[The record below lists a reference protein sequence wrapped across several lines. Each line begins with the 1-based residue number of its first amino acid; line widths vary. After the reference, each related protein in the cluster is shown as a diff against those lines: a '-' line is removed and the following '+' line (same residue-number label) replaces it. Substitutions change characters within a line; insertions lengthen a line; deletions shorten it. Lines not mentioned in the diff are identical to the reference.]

1 MILDQILEQTRK
13 TVAQARRQIALAE
26 VEQQAAQA
34 PAVRDFRAALR
45 RPSAI
50 ACISE
55 FKRRSPS
62 KGWVRQDA
70 KPEVISSQYETA
82 GASAISVLTD
92 EPFFGGTLDDLRTVR
107 ATVNIPVLRKDF
119 VVDAYQIAEARA
131 AGADAILLI
140 VAALSRADLAGLLA
154 EVRRWGMHALVETHD
169 REEVETAVAVG
180 ADIIG
185 INHRDLR
192 TFQMN
197 MDLATSLRPSIPAD
211 RVVVAESGIRTFDD
225 VTRMRTAGIDAIL
238 VGESL
243 MAGGDPGQALRG
255 LLKRP

>member
-1 MILDQILEQTRK
+1 
-13 TVAQARRQIALAE
+13 
-26 VEQQAAQA
+26 
-34 PAVRDFRAALR
+34 
-45 RPSAI
+45 
-50 ACISE
+50 
-55 FKRRSPS
+55 
-62 KGWVRQDA
+62 
-70 KPEVISSQYETA
+70 
-82 GASAISVLTD
+82 LTD
-92 EPFFGGTLDDLRTVR
+92 EPFFGGTLDDLRKVR

-140 VAALSRADLAGLLA
+140 VAALSRPDLAGLLA

-192 TFQMN
+192 TFQMD

-211 RVVVAESGIRTFDD
+211 RVVVAESGIRTVDD

>member
-62 KGWVRQDA
+62 KGWIRQDA
-70 KPEVISSQYETA
+70 KPEVISSQYEAA

-92 EPFFGGTLDDLRTVR
+92 EPFFGGTLDDLRKVR

-140 VAALSRADLAGLLA
+140 VAALSRPDLAGLLA

-192 TFQMN
+192 TFQMD

-211 RVVVAESGIRTFDD
+211 RVVVAESGIRTVDD